1 MCFERFGQ
9 IGGCNMS
16 VEEKKRIMI
25 SLSRENAELLARMA
39 REMGLSKSALVT
51 IWINSNK
58 TK

>member
-1 MCFERFGQ
+1 MLFERFRQ

-25 SLSRENAELLARMA
+25 SLSSENAELLAKMA

-51 IWINSNK
+51 IWINANK

>member
-1 MCFERFGQ
+1 
-9 IGGCNMS
+9 MS

-51 IWINSNK
+51 IWINANK

>member
-1 MCFERFGQ
+1 
-9 IGGCNMS
+9 MS

-25 SLSRENAELLARMA
+25 SLSSENAELLAKMA

-51 IWINSNK
+51 IWINATK